1 MRVLVVD
8 DDPNQRIL
16 LRLTFETRGV
26 DDVVEADNGVSALE
40 AAERDGIDLVVL
52 DLAMPVMSGIEVLPR
67 LHQVLPDVPIV
78 VLSHFRRNR
87 VEKLVASH
95 GATGYIEKDTP
106 QAQLFD
112 EIMTVAGFVAAARE
126 AIVASTQLP
135 GDLTSARLA
144 RQFVEQ
150 TLESSPFAELLDTAQ
165 LLISELVTNAVVH
178 GNAEPRVDIH
188 LDGTSVRFEV
198 HDDDPTLPTAG
209 TADSLDES
217 GRGLG
222 LVESLAPR
230 WGAEPTAGGKIVW
243 FEIDRV

>member
-8 DDPNQRIL
+8 DDPNQRVL
-16 LRLTFETRGV
+16 VRLTFETRGI
-26 DDVVEADNGVSALE
+26 DDIVEAGNGLDALA
-40 AAERDGIDLVVL
+40 AAEGGGIDLIVL

-67 LHQVLPDVPIV
+67 LHDLVPDVPIV

-87 VEKLVASH
+87 VEKVVASH
-95 GATGYIEKDTP
+95 GAVGYIEKDTA
-106 QAQLFD
+106 QADLFD
-112 EIMTVAGFVAAARE
+112 EIMTAAGFVAAARE
-126 AIVASTQLP
+126 AIVATTQLP
-135 GDLTSARLA
+135 ADLTSARLA

-165 LLISELVTNAVVH
+165 LLVSELVTNAVVH
-178 GNAEPRVDIH
+178 GGAEPRVDIH

-209 TADSLDES
+209 EADILDES

-222 LVESLAPR
+222 LVEILAPR
-230 WGAEPTAGGKIVW
+230 WGAEPTANGKIVW